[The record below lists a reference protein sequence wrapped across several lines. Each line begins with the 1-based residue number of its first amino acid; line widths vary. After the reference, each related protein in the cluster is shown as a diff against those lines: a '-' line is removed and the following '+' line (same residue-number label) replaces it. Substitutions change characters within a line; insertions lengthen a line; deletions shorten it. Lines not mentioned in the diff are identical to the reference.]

1 MKILTKG
8 SQEIIRE
15 RIVNILFNEMLDKYN
30 IETLCDMVDIAY
42 EIFGHEETMK
52 IIDEAKLKYKK
63 EQNNS

>member
-42 EIFGHEETMK
+42 EIFGHEGTMK
-52 IIDEAKLKYKK
+52 IIDEAKLKYNEETK
-63 EQNNS
+63 

>member
-8 SQEIIRE
+8 SQGIIRE
-15 RIVNILFNEMLDKYN
+15 RIVNTLFNGMLDEYN

-52 IIDEAKLKYKK
+52 IIDEAKLKYNEETK
-63 EQNNS
+63 

>member
-15 RIVNILFNEMLDKYN
+15 RIVNMLFNAILDKYN
-30 IETLCDMVDIAY
+30 TETLCDMIDIAH

-52 IIDEAKLKYKK
+52 IIDEAKLKCK
-63 EQNNS
+63 EETK

>member
-1 MKILTKG
+1 MKILTRD

-15 RIVNILFNEMLDKYN
+15 RIVNIIFNEMLDKYN

-52 IIDEAKLKYKK
+52 IIDEAKLKYNEETK
-63 EQNNS
+63 

>member
-1 MKILTKG
+1 MKILTRD

-15 RIVNILFNEMLDKYN
+15 RIVNIIFNEMLDKYN

-52 IIDEAKLKYKK
+52 IINEAKLKYN
-63 EQNNS
+63 EEINNS

>member
-15 RIVNILFNEMLDKYN
+15 RIVNIISTVMPEIDN
-30 IETLCDMVDIAY
+30 IETLCDVADISY

-52 IIDEAKLKYKK
+52 IIDEAQLKYKEEIK
-63 EQNNS
+63 